1 LNVELEKYDL
11 DVGEELP
18 HGGEVKVLQ
27 IITQQ
32 KMAGEEDNL
41 LDVTERD
48 VKIGNYELKQI
59 VLKICQ
65 HASHFYS
72 SLILYYR

>member
-1 LNVELEKYDL
+1 LNVELEKDDI

-18 HGGEVKVLQ
+18 PSDTVKVLQ

-48 VKIGNYELKQI
+48 VRIGN
-59 VLKICQ
+59 
-65 HASHFYS
+65 
-72 SLILYYR
+72 